1 MRHRPL
7 GQSGIEASV
16 VGLGA
21 WAIGGF
27 NWGGTDEEAAIAA
40 IRAAVDEGITLIDT
54 APVYGFGRSE
64 EICGK
69 AIEGRRDEVV
79 LATKC
84 GIVWHTQRG
93 DHFFD
98 GPPGPV
104 YRYLGRDSIRYEI
117 EQSLKRLR
125 TDRIDLYQTHWQ
137 ETTTRREETMEA
149 LLELKA
155 EGKIRAIGVSNCDIM
170 QIDEYRS
177 AGPVDVD
184 QERYS
189 VLDRKLERNGQL
201 AHCRENG
208 IAVFAYSPLEQG
220 LLTGKV
226 SAEREFPEG
235 DMRRGSGRF
244 SVENRR
250 RILALLEEV
259 RPIADRHGLTC
270 GQLTIAWT
278 VAQPG
283 LTHALVGARNPDQAR
298 ENAGAGDAEL
308 TAEELALIE
317 EAVAR
322 HRPA

>member
-1 MRHRPL
+1 MRYRPL

-27 NWGGTDEEAAIAA
+27 NWGGTDEEAAVAA
-40 IRAAVDEGITLIDT
+40 IRAAIDEGITLIDT
-54 APVYGFGRSE
+54 APVYGFGLSE
-64 EICGK
+64 EICGR

-104 YRYLGRDSIRYEI
+104 YRYLGRDSIRHEI
-117 EQSLKRLR
+117 EPSLKRLR
-125 TDRIDLYQTHWQ
+125 TDRIDVYQTHWQ
-137 ETTTRREETMEA
+137 EATTRREETMEA

-155 EGKIRAIGVSNCDIM
+155 EGKIRAIGVSNCDTQ
-170 QIDEYRS
+170 QIDEYRR
-177 AGPVDVD
+177 AGVVDVD
-184 QERYS
+184 QERYRL
-189 VLDRKLERNGQL
+189 LDRKLERNGQL
-201 AHCRENG
+201 DYCREHV
-208 IAVFAYSPLEQG
+208 ISVFAYSPLEQG

-226 SAEREFPEG
+226 FADREFPEG
-235 DMRRGSGRF
+235 DMRRDRPRF
-244 SVENRR
+244 SPENRQ
-250 RILALLEEV
+250 RILDLLADLK
-259 RPIADRHGLTC
+259 PIAERHGLTC

-283 LTHALVGARNPDQAR
+283 LTHALVGARNPEQAK
-298 ENAGAGDAEL
+298 ENAGAGDAVL
-308 TAEELALIE
+308 TAEEMAQIE
-317 EAVAR
+317 EAVTR
-322 HRPA
+322 HAPE